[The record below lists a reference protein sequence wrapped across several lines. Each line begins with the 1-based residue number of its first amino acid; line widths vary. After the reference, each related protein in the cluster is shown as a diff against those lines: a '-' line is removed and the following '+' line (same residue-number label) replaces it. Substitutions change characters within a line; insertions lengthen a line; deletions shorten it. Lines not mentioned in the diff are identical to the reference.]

1 MNIVIFLLSTLLV
14 LTCLFLVLLVLV
26 QLPKK
31 EAGAGMAFGAGMGD
45 MILGAGS
52 GNVLTK
58 ITKYAAAVFLG
69 AALLLALAVA
79 HRAHQEDSGV
89 SRAMQAAASQ
99 PAPAPAAPAAPA
111 GFQPLAP
118 APAAPPTATA
128 DTNAVSIT
136 NTLTVVPTNQPG
148 N

>member
-1 MNIVIFLLSTLLV
+1 MSIVIFLLSTVLV
-14 LTCLFLVLLVLV
+14 LTSLFLVLLVLV

-58 ITKYAAAVFLG
+58 ITKYAAGIFLG
-69 AALLLALAVA
+69 ASLFLSLAVTY
-79 HRAHQEDSGV
+79 RAHQKGLGV
-89 SRAMQAAASQ
+89 SRALETAGQQ
-99 PAPAPAAPAAPA
+99 PPATAPAVPPAAPSA
-111 GFQPLAP
+111 FQPLA
-118 APAAPPTATA
+118 APAA

-136 NTLTVVPTNQPG
+136 NTLTVVPTNRPG